1 MMIDRVRSNYL
12 WIRFLIF
19 CGKFKSFDRIVS
31 VYRDQLVFVCFV
43 GIRTSL
49 SETPPG
55 KSSPATP
62 KVARLSRAANKSE
75 TTSPS
80 SRLSLDRSSPSSK
93 STSVERRSPKVP
105 TPPEVISL

>member
-1 MMIDRVRSNYL
+1 M
-12 WIRFLIF
+12 
-19 CGKFKSFDRIVS
+19 
-31 VYRDQLVFVCFV
+31 FVCFV